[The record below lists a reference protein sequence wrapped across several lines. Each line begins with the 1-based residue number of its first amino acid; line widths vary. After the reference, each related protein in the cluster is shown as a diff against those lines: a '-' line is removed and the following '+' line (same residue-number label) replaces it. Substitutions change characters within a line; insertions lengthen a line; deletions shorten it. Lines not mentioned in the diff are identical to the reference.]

1 MATRNISTRLAV
13 EGESQYK
20 AAITSINAELKNMQS
35 ALKLTESQFKSNAS
49 STEALTAKGKALNNL
64 LTTQKAK
71 VQALEDGLKNA
82 QNAEAK
88 YAQKKEE
95 LTRKIQQNNAALE
108 KLKNSTGDTTQEQQ
122 RLEEENAKLNAEL
135 SKNEEYLNAAHRA
148 VNQWETSLNKAQTE
162 VNNTQAA
169 IDENSAALEENEEA
183 AHKDATAIDALAI
196 ALIASGLKRGLEEIT
211 EALQACV
218 DASVTFESGMAG
230 VKRTVGGSDQYIHA
244 LGESFKEMS
253 TTMPITTEE
262 LTKIAE
268 TAGQLGIK
276 QENVEQFTTV
286 MAKLATTT
294 DLTAENAATMLAQF
308 ANITG
313 VTDYERLG
321 SVVAELGDA
330 TATTASKVVDMSQGM
345 AAAANL
351 AGMSEKDILAI
362 SAAVGSLGIEAQA
375 GSTAMSTLISTLY
388 KATETGGEKLDA
400 FAKVAGMS
408 GEEFRRAWQ
417 DDAVTALDAFIK
429 GLNDTERNGQ
439 SAILTL
445 SDLGI
450 TNVRQ
455 TKAILGLASAGDL
468 LTRTIA
474 QANTAWEQNTALG
487 NKAAIMYGTTEAKIT
502 MYKNSVDN
510 LKIAVGDQLTP
521 ALGELAETGT
531 DAVEWATEF
540 VQENEWLGP
549 VIASV
554 ATALAT
560 LTIVVGG
567 TAIAIKAVTAA
578 VALFSG
584 TLLACPAF
592 WIVAALGAV
601 TVAAI
606 TLAKTL
612 PSATK
617 EADELNKALDESRES
632 SANARAAFEETSS
645 TIDGTSSLIKRYI
658 DRLEE
663 LGSKNELT
671 KAEQG
676 EYNAIVAQLKELLP
690 DVNFQMDET
699 GNRLETT
706 ITELREG
713 ARAWEEYARQQ
724 AFATIMQDQIT
735 GLNQLGVQI
744 EQSRM
749 KMVEYNASA
758 TEGTL
763 KYADAYKGLLEARRA
778 YDEAGEKYGYDTEIP
793 EMAAALEELTA
804 AKRAAKDAS
813 RGLSAEEKATAK
825 EMGALALS
833 IEDAEAEFSAQSDA
847 IEETRKA
854 MEDYEASVKDA
865 SAASSDLAS
874 EADRAAYA
882 QKEAADRVKGPLQEL
897 AQAYKEAYD
906 SARSSLD
913 GQIGLWDKIEAK
925 ATSTKDLKSA
935 VDSQITYL
943 QSYADNM
950 DSLLSRNIEG
960 IEEFAKNF
968 TDGSAESAAA
978 LAGLASAS
986 DAEIQEIMS
995 SLAQVESYKDQLAS
1009 VFAELNTDLSGSL
1022 DTLKTDF
1029 ADAVQ
1034 EITGAGEKVD
1044 FSGFIEAV
1052 DSAFS
1057 DVGVKFQTVGAEAGE
1072 GLAAGIGDG
1081 AGPAEAQATAMGQA
1095 VVDAVRAALQSHSP
1109 SVIMQQIGQG
1119 VGEGLQLGIS
1129 ESSDSVVSTVQQLGQ
1144 TISETMTQAGSEA
1157 VKGFG
1162 QELSKSAD
1170 AARQAMSK
1178 ANQTVRSSA
1187 SDARSAGYSVGAAI
1201 SQGAAEGVRAYAAQV
1216 AQEAAQMVRDAI
1228 NAAKREAESAS
1239 PSKKMMRLGR
1249 DIDQGL
1255 IIGIKEMENEVL
1267 QQMKDTMREVTT
1279 TQVDAP
1285 EIPEDYT
1292 DSILR
1297 MMGGADQNSVGEKL
1311 LDGIKEIGKKP
1322 SVVNVEFTQVINA
1335 EDTSYAGQQREARR
1349 LANDFARR
1357 LNG

>member
-20 AAITSINAELKNMQS
+20 AAITSVNAELKNMQS

-49 STEALTAKGKALNNL
+49 STDALTAKGKALNNL

-88 YAQKKEE
+88 YAQKKDE

-122 RLEEENAKLNAEL
+122 RLEAENAKLNEEL
-135 SKNEEYLNAAHRA
+135 SRNEQYLNAAHRA
-148 VNQWETSLNKAQTE
+148 VNQWETSLNKAKTE
-162 VNNTQAA
+162 VNNTQTA
-169 IDENSAALEENEEA
+169 IDENSAALEENEDA
-183 AHKDATAIDALAI
+183 AKKDASAIDALAI

-211 EALQACV
+211 EAIKACV

-230 VKRTVGGSDQYIHA
+230 VKRTVGGSDQYIQA

-253 TTMPITTEE
+253 TTMPIATSE

-276 QENVEQFTTV
+276 QENVESFTTV

-351 AGMSEKDILAI
+351 AGMSERDILAI

-429 GLNDTERNGQ
+429 GLNDTDRNGK

-445 SDLGI
+445 NDLGI

-468 LTRTIA
+468 LTRTIS
-474 QANTAWEQNTALG
+474 QANTAWEQNTALS

-502 MYKNSVDN
+502 MYKNAVDN

-531 DAVEWATEF
+531 DAVQWATDF

-560 LTIVVGG
+560 LTVVVGG

-617 EADELNKALDESRES
+617 EADNLNKAIGQSKDSFADAQKAFDET
-632 SANARAAFEETSS
+632 NG
-645 TIDGTSSLIKRYI
+645 TIDGTSSLISRYI
-658 DRLEE
+658 GRLEE
-663 LGSKNELT
+663 LNSKNELT
-671 KAEQG
+671 KSEQG
-676 EYNAIVAQLKELLP
+676 EYNAIVAQLKDLLP
-690 DVNFQMDET
+690 DVNFQIDET
-699 GNRLETT
+699 TGKLTNT

-749 KMVEYNASA
+749 KMAEYNASA

-778 YDEAGEKYGYDTEIP
+778 YDEAGEQYGYDTEIP
-793 EMAAALEELTA
+793 EMAAALDRLTE
-804 AKRAAKDAS
+804 AKREARQAS
-813 RGLSAEEKATAK
+813 RGLSSEEKATAK

-833 IEDAEAEFSAQSDA
+833 IEDAEAEFTAQSDA
-847 IEETRKA
+847 IEETRAA
-854 MEDYEASVKDA
+854 MEAYENSIRDA
-865 SAASSDLAS
+865 AATTSELAS

-882 QKEAADRVKGPLQEL
+882 QKQAADRVKGPLQEL

-913 GQIGLWDKIEAK
+913 GQIGLWDKMESK
-925 ATSTKDLKSA
+925 VTSTKDLQSA
-935 VDSQITYL
+935 VDSQIKYL
-943 QSYADNM
+943 QDYSTNM

-978 LAGLASAS
+978 LAGLAQAS
-986 DAEIQEIMS
+986 DAEIQNIIS
-995 SLAQVESYKDQLAS
+995 SMAQVDAYKDQLSS

-1022 DTLKTDF
+1022 ETLKEDF
-1029 ADAVQ
+1029 AEAVQ
-1034 EITGAGEKVD
+1034 EITGAGSEVD
-1044 FSGFIEAV
+1044 FSGFIDAV
-1052 DSAFS
+1052 DTAFS
-1057 DVGVKFQTVGAEAGE
+1057 EVGVKFQTVGAEAGE

-1081 AGPAEAQATAMGQA
+1081 TGAAESQATAMGQA

-1109 SVIMQQIGQG
+1109 SVVMQQIGQSA
-1119 VGEGLQLGIS
+1119 GEGLQLGLS
-1129 ESSDSVVSTVQQLGQ
+1129 ESSDMVVEAAQQLGQ
-1144 TISETMTQAGSEA
+1144 TLSDTMLQAGQES
-1157 VKGFG
+1157 VQGFG
-1162 QELSKSAD
+1162 QEMAKAAD
-1170 AARQAMSK
+1170 TAKQAMSQ
-1178 ANQTVRSSA
+1178 ANQSVRSA
-1187 SDARSAGYSVGAAI
+1187 APDARTAGYSVGAAI

-1255 IIGIKEMENEVL
+1255 IIGIKEMEGEVL
-1267 QQMKDTMREVTT
+1267 QQMKDTLREVTT
-1279 TQVDAP
+1279 TQVEAP
-1285 EIPEDYT
+1285 DIPNYT

-1297 MMGGADQNSVGEKL
+1297 MMGGADQSNVGEKL
-1311 LDGIKEIGKKP
+1311 LEGIKEIGKKP
-1322 SVVNVEFTQVINA
+1322 SVVNVEFTQNIHA
-1335 EDTSYAGQQREARR
+1335 EDTSYAGQQREAKR